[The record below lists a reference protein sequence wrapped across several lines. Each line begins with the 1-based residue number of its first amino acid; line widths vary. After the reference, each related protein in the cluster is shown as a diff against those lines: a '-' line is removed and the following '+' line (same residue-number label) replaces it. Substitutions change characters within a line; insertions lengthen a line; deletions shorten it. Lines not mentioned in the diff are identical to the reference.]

1 VNGKGGVGA
10 GAGGA
15 VLATT
20 GFGLRLQLIVLCGV
34 LLLFGGLVLL
44 RVASVHRRRRS

>member
-1 VNGKGGVGA
+1 MNGKGGVGA

-20 GFGLRLQLIVLCGV
+20 GLGLRLQLIVLCGV
-34 LLLFGGLVLL
+34 AMLITGLVLL
-44 RVASVHRRRRS
+44 RVASVRPRRRS